1 LEKRDKMSDYGAEL
15 LRRQLNGEC
24 FSVLTAVVGR
34 WRCSDEKGVTGL
46 PQGREVCQWSSSQSL
61 RKMGSQGSMRA
72 LASKY
77 ICLTAAPFRSVVPV
91 CAAQLTS
98 SFLAWLTPFLSCFPV
113 TLPNPSFS
121 TCPFESDLAKNPID
135 LVSVGLV
142 DESNLYEWEI
152 LIMGPD
158 GTLYEG
164 GFFKAR
170 LVFPADFPNMPPT
183 MTFTSEMWHP
193 NVYADGKVCISI
205 LHPPGE
211 DEYNSQESADERWRP
226 ILGVEQILVS
236 VISMLSDPN
245 DESPANLDAA
255 VMWRNDRAAFKK
267 KVRQVVRKSQEEC

>member
-1 LEKRDKMSDYGAEL
+1 MCWCALSLTSCL
-15 LRRQLNGEC
+15 L
-24 FSVLTAVVGR
+24 VV
-34 WRCSDEKGVTGL
+34 
-46 PQGREVCQWSSSQSL
+46 PIFSL
-61 RKMGSQGSMRA
+61 R
-72 LASKY
+72 SK
-77 ICLTAAPFRSVVPV
+77 
-91 CAAQLTS
+91 
-98 SFLAWLTPFLSCFPV
+98 
-113 TLPNPSFS
+113 
-121 TCPFESDLAKNPID
+121 DLAKNPID

-142 DESNLYEWEI
+142 DDANVYEWEI

-170 LVFPADFPNMPPT
+170 LTFPSDFPNMPPT
-183 MTFTSEMWHP
+183 MTFVSEMWHP
-193 NVYADGKVCISI
+193 NVYPDGRVCISI

-211 DEYNSQESADERWRP
+211 DEFNQQESAEERWRP

-255 VMWRNDRAAFKK
+255 VMWRNDKTAFKK